1 MEQSTLTL
9 DQRRDILERAIAKY
23 VKQGYR
29 VTARTDTT
37 AQLVK
42 PKRFGCTWLLLSLLS
57 LGIALVFYL
66 RAQDQAIYLEV
77 TPAGRVK
84 RR

>member
-1 MEQSTLTL
+1 MEPSTLTL
-9 DQRRDILERAIAKY
+9 DQRRDILDREIAKY
-23 VKQGYR
+23 VKRGYR
-29 VTARTDTT
+29 VTSHTDTT

-42 PKRFGCTWLLLSLLS
+42 PKHFGCTWLLLSLLS

-66 RAQDQAIYLEV
+66 YTKDQAIYLEV
-77 TPAGRVK
+77 TPTGRVK